1 VLALIEQKKF
11 GFSTFPVVDE
21 KGKLVGLL
29 PGHVVCSSLAAML
42 YDLPQVGYAHPDLG
56 QERKCEPAD
65 WWNWSDEQLWTK
77 PGA

>member
-1 VLALIEQKKF
+1 
-11 GFSTFPVVDE
+11 
-21 KGKLVGLL
+21 
-29 PGHVVCSSLAAML
+29 ML
-42 YDLPQVGYAHPDLG
+42 YELPQVGYAHPDLG